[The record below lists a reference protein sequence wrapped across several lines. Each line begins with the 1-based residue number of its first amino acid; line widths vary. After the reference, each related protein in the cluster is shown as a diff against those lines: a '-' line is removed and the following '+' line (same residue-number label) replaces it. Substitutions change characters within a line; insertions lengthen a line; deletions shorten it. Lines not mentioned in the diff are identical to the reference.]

1 MALLLRR
8 TRLRGPVPADARSID
23 QRGRGGSAAYNRP
36 MLHSLA
42 ALLAPAVAERLTLL
56 ANHLLS
62 GETVATEKL
71 RPHAGR
77 TLLLRLVN
85 WPSLLPAPPALAW
98 RVTPAGLLEWCGSEV
113 PAQADLTALVEAGNP
128 ALVMARM
135 LVGERPAVQIE
146 GDAQFAADVNWLLA
160 NLRWD
165 IAGDLEGVFG
175 PVVARQLQL
184 LGSAVAGAL
193 RAAVRQA
200 TSWGERWR
208 SNGKSGPS

>member
-1 MALLLRR
+1 
-8 TRLRGPVPADARSID
+8 
-23 QRGRGGSAAYNRP
+23 

-62 GETVATEKL
+62 GESVATRKL

-77 TLLLRLVN
+77 TLLLRVVD
-85 WPSLLPAPPALAW
+85 WPSLLPPPPALAW
-98 RVTPAGLLEWCGSEV
+98 RVTPAGLLEWCGSDP
-113 PAQADLTALVEAGNP
+113 PAQADLTALVEAANP
-128 ALVMARM
+128 ALLMARM
-135 LVGERPAVQIE
+135 LAGERPAVQIE

-165 IAGDLEGVFG
+165 IAGDLQGLFG
-175 PVVARQLQL
+175 PVVAQQLHQ
-184 LGSAVAGAL
+184 LGSAVSAAL
-193 RAAVRQA
+193 RTAVRQA
-200 TSWGERWR
+200 SSLGERWR